1 MYGRVIRY
9 FKDRG
14 FGFISG
20 EDGNSYFVHCS
31 KLQGEYIE
39 SGYYVSFKPFSN
51 EKSDYNARNVIVIE
65 APERKRK
72 HGKVHK

>member
-1 MYGRVIRY
+1 MYGRVTRY

-14 FGFISG
+14 FGFICG

>member
-1 MYGRVIRY
+1 MEKTVIPILSIVLSCR
-9 FKDRG
+9 
-14 FGFISG
+14 
-20 EDGNSYFVHCS
+20 
-31 KLQGEYIE
+31 GEYIE

-65 APERKRK
+65 ALERKRK